1 MNNYLNQSLNAS
13 FDAGN
18 SSRRRY
24 FIIIFVYF
32 HIYLHLFYLTFSS
45 SRFIKRK
52 RFDDEIVEY
61 SLGLPPQQLNRA
73 TGGVT
78 SRSRTQSTSFNV
90 SGDSQLTPISP
101 MTPMTPIPAPIQAA
115 IPALNLVQ
123 QMGANSLLNND
134 KRRPLKLNKKNKR
147 QRGAPFGTNKDLG
160 RWKPTDDLSLIIGI
174 QQTND
179 IRSVHRGI
187 KFSCKF
193 TYQELQNRWYSL
205 LYDESI
211 SRIAVTAMR
220 NLHPEMV
227 ESVQS
232 KALYTKVEEE
242 LLCTIRSSD
251 RPTLENFQEL
261 LSKNASS
268 FYPAR
273 TPKAL
278 MNHWQLMK
286 QYTLLPDQ
294 TVLVRFFIKL
304 FLQID

>member
-1 MNNYLNQSLNAS
+1 MSQSLNSS

-24 FIIIFVYF
+24 FTISFVCFQFLVYISCIF
-32 HIYLHLFYLTFSS
+32 FSS

-61 SLGLPPQQLNRA
+61 SLGLPPQQLNR

-78 SRSRTQSTSFNV
+78 SRSRTQSTSYNIT
-90 SGDSQLTPISP
+90 GDAQLTPTTP
-101 MTPMTPIPAPIQAA
+101 MTPMTPTPAPIQAA
-115 IPALNLVQ
+115 IPTLNLVQ
-123 QMGANSLLNND
+123 QLGANSLLNND
-134 KRRPLKLNKKNKR
+134 KRRPMKPNKKKNR
-147 QRGAPFGTNKDLG
+147 RGGAPFGTNKDLG

-193 TYQELQNRWYSL
+193 SYQELQNRWYSL

-242 LLCTIRSSD
+242 LLCTIRSCD
-251 RPTLENFQEL
+251 RPILENFQEL

-278 MNHWQLMK
+278 MTHWQLMK
-286 QYTLLPDQ
+286 QYSLLPDQ
-294 TVLVRFFIKL
+294 TVLVIDLNLSFIVV
-304 FLQID
+304 I